1 MTPETSGIVPGGI
14 GFARRGREVQIWPTA
29 KIVGAER
36 IHLGNRIII
45 DDFVLIIAGPR
56 LVIGDFVHIGSHTS
70 IVGGSDFEIGDFA
83 GLSGGV
89 RIYTGNEDYS
99 GGSLTN
105 PTVPLEFRQVTRAP
119 VRIARHAIV
128 GANAVVLPG
137 VTIGEGAVVGAGSL
151 VTRDCAPWSVN
162 MGVPAKVIGRRPS
175 ETMLRMEQELRSKYY
190 GPGGE
195 LLSPTPARA
204 PTEAQP

>member
-1 MTPETSGIVPGGI
+1 MTPATSGSASGVV
-14 GFARRGREVQIWPTA
+14 GFARRGREVQIRPTA
-29 KIVGAER
+29 RIGGPER
-36 IHLGNRIII
+36 THLGKRIIS
-45 DDFVLIIAGPR
+45 DDFVLIIG
-56 LVIGDFVHIGSHTS
+56 GHSS

-83 GLSGGV
+83 ALSGGV
-89 RIYTGNEDYS
+89 RIHPGNEDCS

-105 PTVPLEFRQVTRAP
+105 PTVPLEFRHVQRAP

-137 VTIGEGAVVGAGSL
+137 ATIREGAVVGAGSL
-151 VTRDCAPWSVN
+151 LTHDCAPCSVK
-162 MGVPAKVIGRRPS
+162 MGVPAKAIGHRPS
-175 ETMLRMEQELRSKYY
+175 ETILGMEQELRSKHY

-195 LLSPTPARA
+195 FLRPTPAPA